1 MSTGPISNVQ
11 QRLRTLPPV
20 KRGLLAL
27 LVIGFLIIGLSFV
40 PPVSARVR
48 PLKSVATTITKV
60 FHRVGTLLSGP
71 RAKAPAKKASPAQ
84 TSAKAKVPTQ
94 QPVATKPTTTAKA
107 PAKKPAAVKP
117 VATLSVAVKS
127 TPAGATVQLN
137 GRTVGKTPM
146 TLKVAP
152 GTYTVAISRP
162 GYVTMTR
169 IVTVKPGK
177 TASVTVALVAA
188 KPATKQP
195 APATVQTP
203 PPPPPSYERP

>member
-1 MSTGPISNVQ
+1 MSTGPISDIQ
-11 QRLRTLPPV
+11 QRIRALPPL
-20 KRGLLAL
+20 KRGLMGL
-27 LVIGFLIIGLSFV
+27 LVIGFLVIGLSFV
-40 PPVSARVR
+40 PAVSARVP
-48 PLKSVATTITKV
+48 PLKSVATTITKA
-60 FHRVGTLLSGP
+60 FHVVGTLLSGP
-71 RAKAPAKKASPAQ
+71 RAKAPAKKTSPAQ
-84 TSAKAKVPTQ
+84 PSVKAKAPTQ
-94 QPVATKPTTTAKA
+94 KPAATKPASTAKA
-107 PAKKPAAVKP
+107 PAKKPAAAKP

-152 GTYTVAISRP
+152 GTYTVAISQS

-177 TASVTVALVAA
+177 TASVNVALVAT
-188 KPATKQP
+188 KPP
-195 APATVQTP
+195 APATVRTP